1 MKFVKY
7 ESITLVDVDDEAAAL
22 IWLAGRFVPR
32 EGMDTGQVGSE
43 AWSFKVA
50 DKAEDL
56 DASPALS
63 LVIEKTPVFHERF

>member
-7 ESITLVDVDDEAAAL
+7 ESVTLVDVDDEVAA
-22 IWLAGRFVPR
+22 IEWMVKRFVPR
-32 EGMDTGQVGSE
+32 EGTDTGQVGSE
-43 AWSFKVA
+43 AWSYKVA

-63 LVIEKTPVFHERF
+63 IVINKKPVFHERF